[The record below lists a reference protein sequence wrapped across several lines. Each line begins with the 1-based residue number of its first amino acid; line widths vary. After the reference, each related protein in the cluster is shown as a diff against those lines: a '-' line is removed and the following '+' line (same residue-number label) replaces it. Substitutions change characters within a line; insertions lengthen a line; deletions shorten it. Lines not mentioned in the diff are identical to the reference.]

1 MKLLKKN
8 IFFIILFVMAVLAL
22 LMRNRTLI
30 TTVVSH
36 PDSQIAFSTGDSV
49 LEQTWQP
56 HVKKIAGVSVP
67 YASLSDFES
76 NVELLIYSDDYSEL
90 LLQTS
95 IWKEFQ
101 KDEEGTLEYFFKTIK
116 VTPGERYRIQLRY
129 TQTSSEGT
137 LAIASGSN
145 YSGCSIDGSSCG
157 EAAAFHITFQKSSS
171 LFWAFMV
178 FFPFLSFS
186 LFFMIMYDRKW
197 EECIGLSM
205 ITTAAVLYVT
215 GLFEKLMAGMALVYI
230 LAVISFLFS
239 IYLYNK
245 KEMQIKNLLS
255 PAFFIYVVLFV
266 LILLNCHD
274 ARFAKVDEYS
284 QWGMAVKDMFYYQS
298 FAKHI
303 NTTVLIPRYPPF
315 SAIIE
320 YFFVYANGL
329 FAPKLVYVAF
339 QTMLMSASMIICAA
353 AGNKWRYLIPSVA
366 VMIAMPA
373 IFFVDAYNCVIVD
386 PLLAVFVAY
395 VLICYFLEKPT
406 GFNLFRI
413 LGGLFALALTKDMG
427 MVIAG
432 LLTVVMIAD
441 RLYSFI
447 RQKKF
452 VIKELL
458 LPCLCALFV
467 IAVFI
472 SWQIYMSIPVKE
484 VVSEPQVSELQMSE
498 PQVSKPQVPEPQ
510 VSEGV
515 QAAENISVSEVA
527 FDGTVSASG
536 ITLEKILGLLRH
548 EDGGYRYQTIKNFLL
563 EIFDGETYTFGNIS
577 VSYVDI
583 YIFMM
588 ILIGLLAYFRFWG
601 EHSERMIAFGL
612 FTFLAGL
619 CYSMVL
625 LLAFL
630 FAFEQ
635 RLALALVGNARY
647 LASFVGGV
655 VSALAALILHRAA
668 KREDKHKSHSL
679 ITVFCLTACIAIC
692 TPISS
697 FIIRNRD
704 LKILDDDVY
713 GYDIIAEIFRSFSA
727 KGEKV
732 FYICNGSNGDSY
744 WVFNNTVSPLTEPY
758 AQYNIYASEEA
769 YEKQTDIWT
778 LNGEEIQDIGH
789 IVPCEAWEEELRN
802 CRYVFIFHPN
812 EVFRESYESLF
823 EEPDTIDDGTFYQV
837 KCTDEKV
844 VLAYIGKTGVK
855 SYK

>member
-1 MKLLKKN
+1 MKLFKKN
-8 IFFIILFVMAVLAL
+8 IFFIVLFIIAVLVL

-30 TTVVSH
+30 TPIVSQ
-36 PDSQIAFSTGDSV
+36 PDSQITFSTGDSV

-56 HVKKIAGVSVP
+56 QVTKIAGISVP
-67 YASLSDFES
+67 YISVSNFEC
-76 NVELLIYSDDYSEL
+76 NVELSIYSDDYSEL

-95 IWKEFQ
+95 ILKAFQ
-101 KDEEGTLEYFFKTIK
+101 KDEEGTLEYAFKAIK

-129 TQTSSEGT
+129 TEPSSEGT

-157 EAAAFHITFQKSSS
+157 EAAAFHIAFQKSSS
-171 LFWAFMV
+171 LFWMFMV

-186 LFFMIMYDRKW
+186 LPPMIMCNRKW

-205 ITTAAVLYVT
+205 IITGAVLYVT

-245 KEMQIKNLLS
+245 KGMQIKNLFS

-303 NTTVLIPRYPPF
+303 NTTVYIPRYPPY

-329 FAPKLVYVAF
+329 FTPQLVYIAF
-339 QTMLMSASMIICAA
+339 QTMLMSVSMIICAA
-353 AGNKWRYLIPSVA
+353 AGNKLRYLVPSIA
-366 VMIAMPA
+366 VIIAMPA
-373 IFFVDAYNCVIVD
+373 IFFTDAYNCVIVD
-386 PLLAVFVAY
+386 PLLAVLAAY
-395 VLICYFLEKPT
+395 VLICYYLEELS
-406 GFNLFRI
+406 GFNLLRI
-413 LGGLFALALTKDMG
+413 LSGLFALTIAKDMG
-427 MVIAG
+427 LVIAG
-432 LLTVVMIAD
+432 LLTVVKIAD
-441 RLYSFI
+441 RLYQSI
-447 RQKKF
+447 RQKKL
-452 VIKELL
+452 VIKDFIV
-458 LPCLCALFV
+458 PSLCAVFV
-467 IAVFI
+467 IAVFL
-472 SWQIYMSIPVKE
+472 SWQIYMSIPAKE
-484 VVSEPQVSELQMSE
+484 NVTETQLSEN
-498 PQVSKPQVPEPQ
+498 
-510 VSEGV
+510 V
-515 QAAENISVSEVA
+515 QTVEEASTSEVS
-527 FDGTVSASG
+527 FQGTVSASG
-536 ITLEKILGLLRH
+536 ITLDKILGLLRH
-548 EDGGYRYQTIKNFLL
+548 EDGGYRYQTIKNFLY

-577 VSYVDI
+577 VSYVDV

-601 EHSERMIAFGL
+601 EQSERMISFGV
-612 FTFLAGL
+612 FTFIAGI

-625 LLAFL
+625 LLMFL
-630 FAFEQ
+630 FAFVQGE
-635 RLALALVGNARY
+635 ALGLIGHKRY

-668 KREDKHKSHSL
+668 EREEKHKSHSL
-679 ITVFCLTACIAIC
+679 VTVFCLTACIAIC

-697 FIIRNRD
+697 FIVQNRD
-704 LKILDDDVY
+704 MKILDDDVY
-713 GYDIIAEIFRSFSA
+713 GYDKIAEIFRSFSGKA
-727 KGEKV
+727 EKV
-732 FYICNGSNGDSY
+732 FYVCNGSNGDSY
-744 WVFNNTVSPLTEPY
+744 WVFKNAVSPLLNPDTEFNLY
-758 AQYNIYASEEA
+758 DSEEV
-769 YEKQTDIWT
+769 YEKQVYIWKQ
-778 LNGEEIQDIGH
+778 NEEEIQRKGP
-789 IVPCEAWEEELRN
+789 IVPCDTWEEKLRN
-802 CRYVFIFHPN
+802 YQYVFIFHPN

-823 EEPDTIDDGTFYQV
+823 EDPDTIGDGTFYRV
-837 KCTDEKV
+837 KCTDERV
-844 VLAYIGKTGVK
+844 VLEYIGKTDVK